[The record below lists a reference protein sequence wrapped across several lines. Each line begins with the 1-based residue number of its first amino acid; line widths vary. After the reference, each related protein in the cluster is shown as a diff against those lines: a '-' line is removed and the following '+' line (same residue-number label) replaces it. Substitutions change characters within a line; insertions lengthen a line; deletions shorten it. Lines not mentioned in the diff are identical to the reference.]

1 MAAYLLKRIG
11 HAVVVVWAVATVVF
25 FVLRLVPGGPAAA
38 ILGSSYTPAAARAL
52 DQRLGL
58 DRPLLAQYLSYV
70 GHFVQLHLG
79 DSAAGKG
86 SVLSVLT
93 GAFPATASLTLVA
106 LVMGVLMAVP
116 LGVQAARRQGT
127 RRQGVVVKALA
138 GGMGLIGLSVPTFWL
153 GIMLILAFG
162 VKLHVLPVF
171 GYDPLSD
178 GMWPWLQHLLL
189 PAFSLAL
196 WFAAPLV
203 LITRSSMM
211 ETLGQ
216 PYVRTAVSKGLSN
229 GVVLVKH
236 ALPNA
241 MVSVL
246 TMAGI
251 ETGLLLSG
259 AVVTEVVFGINGVG
273 RALVSAI
280 EDRDYQVVQGVVL
293 LISVIFVTVN
303 ILVDLM
309 YLVLDPRLR
318 LTGGDR

>member
-1 MAAYLLKRIG
+1 MVGYLLKRIG
-11 HAVVVVWAVATVVF
+11 HACVVVWAVATVVF
-25 FVLRLVPGGPAAA
+25 FLLRLVPGGPAAA
-38 ILGSSYTPAAARAL
+38 ILGSSYTPQAAAAL
-52 DQRLGL
+52 NQRLGL
-58 DRPLLAQYLSYV
+58 DRPLVTQYLSYLDNLV
-70 GHFVQLHLG
+70 HLRLG

-86 SVLSVLT
+86 SVVSVLT
-93 GAFPATASLTLVA
+93 GAFPATASLTIVA
-106 LVMGVLMAVP
+106 LVMGLLMAVP
-116 LGVQAARRQGT
+116 LGVQAARRGS
-127 RRQGVVVKALA
+127 VAAKALA

-171 GYDPLSD
+171 GYVQPYY
-178 GMWPWLQHLLL
+178 GFWPWFQHLLL
-189 PAFSLAL
+189 PALSLAF

-211 ETLGQ
+211 EALGQ
-216 PYVRTAVSKGLSN
+216 PYVRTAVSKGLGNSA
-229 GVVLVKH
+229 VLTKH

-241 MVSVL
+241 MISVL

-259 AVVTEVVFGINGVG
+259 AVVTEVVFGINGIG

-303 ILVDLM
+303 ILVDLL
-309 YLVLDPRLR
+309 YQVLDPRLR
-318 LTGGDR
+318 LTGGER